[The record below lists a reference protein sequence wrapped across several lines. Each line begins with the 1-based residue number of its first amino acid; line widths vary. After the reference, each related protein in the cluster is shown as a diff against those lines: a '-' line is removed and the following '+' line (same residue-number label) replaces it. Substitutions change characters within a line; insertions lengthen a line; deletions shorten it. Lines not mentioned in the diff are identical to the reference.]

1 MSIEYNIP
9 QTNNKRIAKNTLMLY
24 IRMMFGMMVSLYTSR
39 VVLNTL
45 GVEDYGIYN
54 VVGGLV
60 AMMGILNN
68 SMSGATSR
76 FLTYALG
83 KGDAEDIKITFSSAL
98 IIHIF
103 IALLVFITAETL
115 GLWFLN
121 NKLVLPE
128 SRMYAAQ
135 VVFHLSVLSSMLGII
150 QVPYNSCIVA
160 HERMGIYAYVEIL
173 NVSLKLIVV
182 YLLLCLNYDHLI
194 LYAILLF
201 MVSVLISSCYIK
213 YCQRNFSE
221 ARFRWVWDKKKI
233 KPMLSFSGWDLYGN
247 ASVMLRQQGVSMILN
262 MFIGPIVNTASGI
275 AGTVNTVIMSF
286 IHNVLMAIRPPII
299 KCYASGNF
307 ADMFSMM
314 NWAAKIC
321 TTLMLMLTIPLLS
334 ETYFVLKIWL
344 SIVPDYVVAFCRI
357 LLITSCFTT
366 ITSVIN
372 IGIHA
377 TGRIHLI
384 SFVSGTII
392 WLAVPVIYLLLSNG
406 YHPNYAYYC
415 NGLVSAIVVW
425 VNLFIIKHNLPQFS
439 ISVFLREGVFR
450 SIIIG
455 LFIAISIY
463 YIHSTMLIGWYRL
476 LLTIIVSILEG
487 LCLAYFFLLSKSERN
502 TVCERIKKRLW

>member
-247 ASVMLRQQGVSMILN
+247 ASVMLR
-262 MFIGPIVNTASGI
+262 
-275 AGTVNTVIMSF
+275 
-286 IHNVLMAIRPPII
+286 
-299 KCYASGNF
+299 
-307 ADMFSMM
+307 
-314 NWAAKIC
+314 
-321 TTLMLMLTIPLLS
+321 
-334 ETYFVLKIWL
+334 
-344 SIVPDYVVAFCRI
+344 
-357 LLITSCFTT
+357 
-366 ITSVIN
+366 
-372 IGIHA
+372 
-377 TGRIHLI
+377 
-384 SFVSGTII
+384 
-392 WLAVPVIYLLLSNG
+392 
-406 YHPNYAYYC
+406 
-415 NGLVSAIVVW
+415 
-425 VNLFIIKHNLPQFS
+425 
-439 ISVFLREGVFR
+439 
-450 SIIIG
+450 
-455 LFIAISIY
+455 
-463 YIHSTMLIGWYRL
+463 
-476 LLTIIVSILEG
+476 
-487 LCLAYFFLLSKSERN
+487 
-502 TVCERIKKRLW
+502 

>member
-1 MSIEYNIP
+1 MSTEYNIP
-9 QTNNKRIAKNTLMLY
+9 KTNNKRIAKNTLMLY
-24 IRMMFGMMVSLYTSR
+24 IRMMFSMLVSLYTSR

-54 VVGGLV
+54 VVGGVV

-98 IIHIF
+98 TIHIV
-103 IALLVFITAETL
+103 IALLVFVTAETL

-128 SRMYAAQ
+128 SRMYAAN

-160 HERMGIYAYVEIL
+160 HERMSIYAYVEIL

-194 LYAILLF
+194 LYAFLLF
-201 MVSVLISSCYIK
+201 MVSVLISFCYIQ
-213 YCQRNFSE
+213 YCRRNFTE
-221 ARFRWVWDKKKI
+221 VRFRWVWDKKQLM
-233 KPMLSFSGWDLYGN
+233 PMLSFSGWDLYGN

-344 SIVPDYVVAFCRI
+344 SIVPDYVVDFCRI
-357 LLITSCFTT
+357 LLITSCFTS

-476 LLTIIVSILEG
+476 LLTVFVSILEG
-487 LCLAYFFLLSKSERN
+487 FGLTYFFLLSKSERN